1 MYLKLSLVDEL
12 FIIKNFD
19 LLGVE
24 LPLPVNLSIK
34 LYNKVDSLYQEILT
48 ISETTTVSRNLL
60 TNPKVIYASIFTDG
74 KLTKS
79 HILINVVQ
87 QEQLQRYEL
96 TYSSH
101 YGYRPTSTTFLKRYT
116 LSMPAWSS
124 AYKNDVSVYSKTIH
138 PLFLLT
144 ERLFYKT
151 NEYLWNNLTNTDTV
165 IRKVEL
171 SAPIFSVKNK
181 ETDSYIAQ
189 TLIKQKE
196 SINKVSETKL
206 NLKNVLL
213 FENIKSTDVE
223 KFPLQLGKVFNHIII
238 KSELETVVTV
248 IGFNEYGERVTE
260 TLYLNDV
267 APATSLNKYKS
278 VESVS
283 SLMVDNVLLISN
295 FINCKDT
302 NTIRYPYEVSGSV
315 TKTKQIDVPAYK
327 FNADTSCLNSY
338 HKENIIISGDLEDS
352 YRVKEMQEDSQFFV
366 TNQDDLIV
374 LTDGKLST
382 GLLRKTLETPMPIHP
397 SNNNNSIVSVLTED
411 SYLDNTIEFQINTKD
426 ILESFG
432 NVSILIKLV
441 SEKGTLYLST
451 DNDWVE
457 EFTYKFVN
465 NINPIYI
472 EMDVSELHYLSLE
485 VSFNSVVY
493 QASVRKDDIPL
504 TDTNLMYDE
513 ILHTGSSLI
522 GVRDNIYYS
531 ILCEK
536 DYYEIIGNNKLS
548 YNDYNP
554 MTMIVKT
561 TKGDMNA

>member
-12 FIIKNFD
+12 FIVKNFD

-34 LYNKVDSLYQEILT
+34 LYNKVDSIYQEILT
-48 ISETTTVSRNLL
+48 VSQTTTVSRNLL
-60 TNPKVIYASIFTDG
+60 TNPKVIYASIYIEG

-87 QEQLQRYEL
+87 QEHLQRYEL
-96 TYSSH
+96 KYSSQ
-101 YGYRPTSTTFLKRYT
+101 YGYRPTSNTFLKRYT

-124 AYKNDVSVYSKTIH
+124 AYKNDVSVYSKTIQ
-138 PLFLLT
+138 PLFLLA
-144 ERLFYKT
+144 ERLLYKT

-171 SAPIFSVKNK
+171 SAPVFSIKNK
-181 ETDSYIAQ
+181 ETDKYIAQ
-189 TLIKQKE
+189 TLIKQTE
-196 SINKVSETKL
+196 SINKISETKL

-213 FENIKSTDVE
+213 FEDVKSTDVE

-238 KSELETVVTV
+238 KSELETVVTIV
-248 IGFNEYGERVTE
+248 GFNEYGESITE

-267 APATSLNKYKS
+267 APVTSLNKYKS

-283 SLMVDNVLLISN
+283 SLMVDNVVLISN
-295 FINCKDT
+295 FINCKTT
-302 NTIRYPYEVSGSV
+302 NTIRYPYEVAGSV
-315 TKTKQIDVPAYK
+315 TKSKQIDVPAYK
-327 FNADTSCLNSY
+327 FNSATKCLNSY
-338 HKENIIISGDLEDS
+338 HKENIVISGDLEDS
-352 YRVKEMQEDSQFFV
+352 YRVKEMQELSQFFV

-374 LTDGKLST
+374 LTDGTLYT
-382 GLLRKTLETPMPIHP
+382 GLLRKHIETPMMIHP

-411 SYLDNTIEFQINTKD
+411 SYLDNMIEFQINTKD
-426 ILESFG
+426 ILEGFG
-432 NVSILIKLV
+432 NVSVLIKLV

-451 DNDWVE
+451 DNEWVE

-465 NINPIYI
+465 NANPIYI
-472 EMDVSELHYLSLE
+472 EMDVSELQYLSLE

-493 QASVRKDDIPL
+493 QSSVRKDDITL
-504 TDTNLMYDE
+504 TDTKLKYDE
-513 ILHTGSSLI
+513 ILHTGLTLI
-522 GVRDNIYYS
+522 GVRDNSYYS
-531 ILCEK
+531 ILYEK
-536 DYYEIIGNNKLS
+536 DYYEIVGNNKIAYS
-548 YNDYNP
+548 AYNP
-554 MTMIVKT
+554 STITVKT